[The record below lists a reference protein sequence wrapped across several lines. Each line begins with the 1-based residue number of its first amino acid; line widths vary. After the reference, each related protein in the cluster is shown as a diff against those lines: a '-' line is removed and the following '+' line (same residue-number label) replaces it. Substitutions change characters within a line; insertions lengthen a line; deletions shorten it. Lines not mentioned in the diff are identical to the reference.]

1 MNTQENRT
9 KLIASV
15 RNDANRLASLL
26 LELKQ
31 RSVSNNETHSP
42 ARETPASND
51 PFEHYLLAILDN
63 LYRLGQECQN
73 AQRRL
78 VEKIQNDPLEINSY
92 RVSKRTIA
100 KQLHI
105 SPSTPNNWLKEKAPQ
120 PSLASE
126 QMQGITVDTDAL
138 TATLILGAS
147 DYAQVLLSEWGK
159 APSYIKKF
167 GGSTRI
173 LASLLLDI
181 WRGNPANAS
190 DLIDAFA
197 EKASRIDAR
206 GSGTLSSTDDM
217 RHRIIDRIANVLP
230 DSSDVDQFKY
240 TMNR

>member
-1 MNTQENRT
+1 MNTQGNRT
-9 KLIASV
+9 ILIDSV

-31 RSVSNNETHSP
+31 RSVPKEIHSI
-42 ARETPASND
+42 ARETPASSD
-51 PFEHYLLAILDN
+51 PFEQYLLTTLDN
-63 LYRLGQECQN
+63 LYRLGQECLN
-73 AQRRL
+73 AQKRL
-78 VEKIQNDPLEINSY
+78 VEKIKNDPLEINSY

-100 KQLHI
+100 KQLRI

-147 DYAQVLLSEWGK
+147 DYAQVLLSEWEK

-181 WRGNPANAS
+181 WRGNPVNAS

-206 GSGTLSSTDDM
+206 GSDTLSSTEDM

-230 DSSDVDQFKY
+230 DSSDVDQFKN